1 MSTIHV
7 ELRDNSN
14 EKSKTPKAGSSTN
27 PLSKQ
32 QGTNTDEDIK
42 VYNVNT
48 LNINA
53 KPVNLNKPTRLKHD
67 MQKSAVDTE
76 LVDSFI
82 TKQKLKNKTDLLS
95 DLKQQKELELR
106 ILKEKSALIAKQ
118 KEENI
123 KRKKEQAQSLAKE
136 IPSSNS
142 KKALEIETRIKKLI
156 TKESNMN
163 CTNKQLNT
171 NDDKYSSNH
180 INERHVITYN
190 DTAPN
195 NDSTI
200 NKKKPYVSIFANVD
214 KAQPKTQVKK
224 GSVLKNLDQITES
237 GNDAKS
243 KYLSKESDADFYDI
257 SKYQRLRNSNN
268 KGEQS
273 YLQKNT
279 VENETNSNNN
289 NNNRRSSNLYLNKVK
304 EDVKSIEMKKGF
316 KEKYNGSG
324 NNIGSTNT
332 NYFQYN
338 KLVRQDE
345 PQRHHIAKAKFTG
358 GFIMPANSLE
368 DVIETRDIYFL
379 NNNPSK

>member
-1 MSTIHV
+1 
-7 ELRDNSN
+7 
-14 EKSKTPKAGSSTN
+14 
-27 PLSKQ
+27 
-32 QGTNTDEDIK
+32 
-42 VYNVNT
+42 
-48 LNINA
+48 
-53 KPVNLNKPTRLKHD
+53 

-76 LVDSFI
+76 IVDSFI

-106 ILKEKSALIAKQ
+106 LLKEKSALIAKQ

-156 TKESNMN
+156 TKDPNN
-163 CTNKQLNT
+163 TKQQLNT
-171 NDDKYSSNH
+171 NDDKYNSNY
-180 INERHVITYN
+180 INERNVITYN
-190 DTAPN
+190 ETTPN
-195 NDSTI
+195 YDNTI

-214 KAQPKTQVKK
+214 KQTPKTQIKK

-237 GNDAKS
+237 GNDIKS
-243 KYLSKESDADFYDI
+243 KYYSKESDADFYDI
-257 SKYQRLRNSNN
+257 SKYDKLRNSN
-268 KGEQS
+268 KGDKLSTQHR
-273 YLQKNT
+273 NT
-279 VENETNSNNN
+279 LENEQNNNNN

-324 NNIGSTNT
+324 NNNITSPNT

-338 KLVRQDE
+338 KLIRQDE
-345 PQRHHIAKAKFTG
+345 PQRHHITKAKFTG